1 MISENLYRV
10 QIIYKRKEPRRS
22 WSLLLCQVCFVDK
35 VHVCIL
41 IPNNFFFNDIQI
53 NFAQPAE
60 VLHNFIRGND
70 KVSTK

>member
-1 MISENLYRV
+1 MISENFYRV
-10 QIIYKRKEPRRS
+10 QIIYKRKEPRRG

-35 VHVCIL
+35 VHVYYSL
-41 IPNNFFFNDIQI
+41 FNFFFNYIQI